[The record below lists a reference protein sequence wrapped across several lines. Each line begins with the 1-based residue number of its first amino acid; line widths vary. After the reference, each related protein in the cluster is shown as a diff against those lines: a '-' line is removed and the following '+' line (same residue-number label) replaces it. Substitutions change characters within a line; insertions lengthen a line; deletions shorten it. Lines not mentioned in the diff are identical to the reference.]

1 MKNHI
6 SLYIIA
12 AILLLTACNGSGMRT
27 ELQNIDEIIET
38 SPDAALTLLNK
49 YGKNKDTWSKAD
61 RMRYELIRTKALYK
75 TGVTVR
81 SDSSISEIVSYFDH
95 RGNSNERVLAHY
107 LLGRTYSMMGE
118 APQALQAYYDAIDE
132 ADTLNLDFN
141 YNTLAAVYGQMANI
155 FHQQYLPHDEIWALN
170 HYVGCIKHLG
180 DSIESVVAQS
190 QLIRPYYILGE
201 KDSVL
206 QMIDNSCEKLRLLG
220 EYKRAAGLLPSAI
233 YIYTERGQLDEAH
246 RLITDFENNSGLF
259 DEDGSI
265 TKGREHYYCTK
276 GIYELATNK
285 LDSAEWYFRK
295 AIQHGYL
302 SDGYKGLLAVYRHK
316 NVLDSIILFS
326 KLYENA
332 QDTLH
337 NQMQIDATHRMS
349 ALYDYSRTQ
358 KELEEENHKTRT
370 ARIWI
375 GIILFLVGLSIILA
389 TYKYKKIQQKKREQI
404 SKLDKA
410 LMKAK
415 DEYTTIQNELQRLR
429 NQDYISLI
437 AEKEQ
442 KGQEL
447 RQTIVSLAGGNQPSI
462 SVDDLEKYENS
473 KIVSVFNK
481 KKDFKSDNPIPN
493 KAEWRAL
500 EMQFSKD
507 MPTIYKILAKEKKLS
522 PLELHTCILLF
533 LDFEDGAIANLSNA
547 IPQTI
552 TTAKSRA
559 NKKIFNEKGAQT
571 LKVGLLHLIK
581 EGDLV

>member
-12 AILLLTACNGSGMRT
+12 AILLLTACNGSGMQT

-38 SPDAALTLLNK
+38 SPDAALTLLDK
-49 YGKNKDTWSKAD
+49 YGKNKDAWSKAD

-107 LLGRTYSMMGE
+107 LLGRTYSMIGE

-180 DSIESVVAQS
+180 DSIESAVAQS

-206 QMIDNSCEKLRLLG
+206 QIINNSCEKLRLLG
-220 EYKRAAGLLPSAI
+220 ENKRAAGLLPSAI

-285 LDSAEWYFRK
+285 VDSAEWYFRK

-332 QDTLH
+332 QDSLH

-349 ALYDYSRTQ
+349 AMYDYSRSQ
-358 KELEEENHKTRT
+358 KEAEQEKQK
-370 ARIWI
+370 ARVAKIWI
-375 GIILFLVGLSIILA
+375 CIILFLIVFSIIFA
-389 TYKYKKIQQKKREQI
+389 TYLYKNIQQKKRDQI
-404 SKLDKA
+404 NKLDQD
-410 LMKAK
+410 LRTAK
-415 DEYTTIQNELQRLR
+415 DEYRAIQNELQRLR

-447 RQTIVSLAGGNQPSI
+447 RQAIVSLAGGNQPLI
-462 SVDDLEKYENS
+462 SVDDLKKFENS
-473 KIVSVFNK
+473 KIVAVFNK

-500 EMQFSKD
+500 EIQFSKD

-533 LDFEDGAIANLSNA
+533 LDFEDGAIANLANA

-581 EGDLV
+581 QNDLV

>member
-1 MKNHI
+1 
-6 SLYIIA
+6 
-12 AILLLTACNGSGMRT
+12 MRT

-462 SVDDLEKYENS
+462 SVDDLEKFENS